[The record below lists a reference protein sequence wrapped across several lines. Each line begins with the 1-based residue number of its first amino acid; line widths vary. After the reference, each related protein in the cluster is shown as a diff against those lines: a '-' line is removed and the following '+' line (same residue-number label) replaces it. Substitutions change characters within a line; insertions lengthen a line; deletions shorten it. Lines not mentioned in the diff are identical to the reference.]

1 MAAKGRPDQPVGEE
15 ERQNIIADMKTGMS
29 RNAIA
34 RKYERSGWTI
44 TDIANSVEHVFDRRQ
59 TELARAALALD
70 VREAQEQMA
79 KMFLEV
85 GMEAL
90 EEATGG
96 RYEITQWSAPTEHSA
111 GRFVR
116 TSVEPTPNDKQRL
129 VTTAAISMQ
138 RARELLA
145 DGVSSEVA
153 SARSL
158 LTGVRDALSRVVDEP
173 MPAAEDPTRMPD

>member
-1 MAAKGRPDQPVGEE
+1 MAAKGRPDQPVGDE
-15 ERQNIIADMKTGMS
+15 ERANIIADMQTGMA
-29 RNAIA
+29 RNALA

-44 TDIANSVEHVFDRRQ
+44 TDIANSVGHVFDRRQ

-96 RYEITQWSAPTEHSA
+96 RYEITQWSAPSEHSA

-153 SARSL
+153 AARSL
-158 LTGVRDALSRVVDEP
+158 MTGLRDGINEMLDRP
-173 MPAAEDPTRMPD
+173 LPAVEDPTRMPD